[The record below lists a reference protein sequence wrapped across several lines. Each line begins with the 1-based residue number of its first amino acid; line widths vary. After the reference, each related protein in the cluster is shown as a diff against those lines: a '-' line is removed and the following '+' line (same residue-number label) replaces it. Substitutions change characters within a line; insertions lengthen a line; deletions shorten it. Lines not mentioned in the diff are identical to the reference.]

1 MEDVPD
7 RMSVLVIGF
16 TLKTSD
22 RGNSR
27 LFMRYTSGAPKTIE
41 MEMQLHLYTKS
52 IIPLGQTASTYQII
66 QFFFTAS

>member
-41 MEMQLHLYTKS
+41 MEMQLHL
-52 IIPLGQTASTYQII
+52 
-66 QFFFTAS
+66 